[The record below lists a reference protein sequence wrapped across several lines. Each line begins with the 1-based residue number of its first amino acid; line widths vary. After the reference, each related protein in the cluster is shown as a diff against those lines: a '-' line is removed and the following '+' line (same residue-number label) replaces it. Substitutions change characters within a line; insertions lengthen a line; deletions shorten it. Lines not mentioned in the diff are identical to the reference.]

1 MKNFKIKLN
10 LDGFNTINCLLEHQ
24 LDNVD
29 ADNLWIIW
37 SLTDEISFY
46 EFTNES
52 YNRILSISETDNY
65 MVYSLFKNFFY
76 ILGHIVE
83 QVPIL

>member
-10 LDGFNTINCLLEHQ
+10 LDGFNTINSLLEHQ

-46 EFTNES
+46 EFANES
-52 YNRILSISETDNY
+52 YNRILSISKTDNY
-65 MVYSLFKNFFY
+65 RVYSLFKDFFY
-76 ILGHIVE
+76 VFGHIKE
-83 QVPIL
+83 QTLI

>member
-37 SLTDEISFY
+37 SLTDEKIFSIFLDTLQSRCQYY
-46 EFTNES
+46 ET
-52 YNRILSISETDNY
+52 
-65 MVYSLFKNFFY
+65 
-76 ILGHIVE
+76 
-83 QVPIL
+83 